1 MEARYLAESPGMT
14 DPRETGPHG
23 PRAVRFNGPGWY
35 VLDDSDEITDGP
47 FATREAAEQVIAQQ
61 YPPPRR

>member
-1 MEARYLAESPGMT
+1 MT